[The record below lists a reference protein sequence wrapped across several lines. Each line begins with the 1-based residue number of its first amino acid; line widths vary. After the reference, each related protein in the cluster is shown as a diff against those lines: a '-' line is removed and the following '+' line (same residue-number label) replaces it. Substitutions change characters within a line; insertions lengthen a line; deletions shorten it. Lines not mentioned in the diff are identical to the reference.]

1 MTRVTRN
8 RWLGCALAMGVVMTA
23 NCKQKPPAPA
33 AHADHAGS
41 TPASPTPPPSPARTP
56 ATHDHSGAPEPSPTA
71 NPVLPPGYAPVEV
84 DQGRQQLLGI
94 KTMAVRRLPIDKAIR
109 TVGIVQS
116 DETRTS
122 HVHVKFDGFIEQI
135 YVNYTGRQVKRG
147 QPLLKIFS
155 RDLLAAQQEYLASR
169 QALTSASAPGAE
181 AAQRAAGQLV
191 AASRE
196 RLQLFDMPESVLK
209 RIERTGVAERAI
221 TLLSPQTGTVIE
233 KQALEG
239 LAVTPRVHL
248 YVIADL
254 SRVWVQAD
262 VYERDLAQVKV
273 GQKAELRLEAMP
285 GRSFEG
291 TVTFLSPVVDQS
303 TRTVKV
309 RFEFPNRDGALR
321 PGMYATVQI
330 AAGEGEGLVIPADS
344 LIDTGERKVVF
355 VTRGQGRFEPRAVV
369 TGAAFAGQYEVLE
382 GLAEGEVIAASGQ
395 FLLDSES
402 RIRGA
407 RTGGA
412 APAHGGH

>member
-1 MTRVTRN
+1 MTRMTR
-8 RWLGCALAMGVVMTA
+8 RIAHVLLGVVAASSLTGA
-23 NCKQKPPAPA
+23 CKSEPPQTSQ
-33 AHADHAGS
+33 HAGH
-41 TPASPTPPPSPARTP
+41 TPPSSVRVPDASGHTG
-56 ATHDHSGAPEPSPTA
+56 HD
-71 NPVLPPGYAPVEV
+71 LPPGYAPVDV
-84 DQGRQQLLGI
+84 DESRQQLLGI
-94 KTMAVRRLPIDKAIR
+94 KTLAVRRQPIDKGIR

-122 HVHVKFDGFIEQI
+122 HVHVKFEGVIEKI

-147 QPLLKIFS
+147 QPLLRIFS

-169 QALTSASAPGAE
+169 AGMTSTGGVGSEASQKAG
-181 AAQRAAGQLV
+181 GQLA

-196 RLQLFDMPESVLK
+196 RLQLFDVPESLLK
-209 RIERTGVAERAI
+209 KIERTGVAERTI

-239 LAVTPRVHL
+239 LAVTPMTHL

-254 SRVWVQAD
+254 SRIWVLAD
-262 VYERDLAQVKV
+262 VYERDLSQVKV
-273 GQKAELRLEAMP
+273 GQKAELRLDAMP
-285 GRSFEG
+285 GRTFEG
-291 TVTFLSPVVDQS
+291 TATFLSPVMDQS

-309 RFEFPNRDGALR
+309 RFEFPNADGSLR
-321 PGMYATVQI
+321 PGMFATVQI
-330 AAGEGEGLVIPADS
+330 AVGQGDGLVIPADS
-344 LIDTGERKVVF
+344 LIDTGVRKIVF
-355 VTRGQGRFEPRAVV
+355 LARGQGRFEPRAVV
-369 TGAAFAGQYEVLE
+369 TGAAFAGQYEVIQ
-382 GLAEGEVIAASGQ
+382 GLAEGDVIALNGQ